1 MKKILT
7 LTAVTSLAVGLSVAD
22 GAQARLELP
31 ASTALH
37 DEIAPASTADL
48 APVEKLPSL
57 YIEETHQLGR
67 GETLAHLLS
76 RAGFSNN
83 DIHHASTQLR
93 RAFNLRSLRQGQ
105 PVNYSYALPQAGQ
118 NPDLLKLRLIDDS
131 QEVIVERNDDN
142 SFKAEVNARKLEPK
156 LYTAAG
162 TISDSLYMSAN
173 QAGVADSMIIP
184 FIELFAWDIDFTRD
198 IRKGDGFRIVYEALY
213 DQNGEFVRYG
223 DILAGE
229 LDLKSTTGL
238 LHAFRAD
245 NGEYYDAKGL
255 NKRRSLLRTP
265 LKFARISS
273 HFNPRRKHPIL
284 GYTRAH
290 RGTDFAAPTGT
301 PIKAAGNG
309 RIVELGW
316 KGGYGR
322 YIRIRHNGTYQTAY
336 AHMHRYGKG
345 LKNGSHVKQGQVI
358 GYVGTSGRSTGPHLH
373 FELFRHGKQVN
384 AMKEPLPAGEPLP
397 QTMQT
402 AFEHKKTQYM
412 AMWENIPQNTKVAV
426 ADIGK

>member
-7 LTAVTSLAVGLSVAD
+7 LTAVTSLAIGLSVAD

-31 ASTALH
+31 ASGAFS
-37 DEIAPASTADL
+37 DEIAPASL
-48 APVEKLPSL
+48 AGLPPLEKLPSL
-57 YIEETHQLGR
+57 YIEETHPLGR
-67 GETLAHLLS
+67 GQTLAHLLS

-83 DIHHASTQLR
+83 DIHLASRQLSS
-93 RAFNLRSLRQGQ
+93 AFNLRNLRQGQ
-105 PVNYSYALPQAGQ
+105 PIHYRYALPEAGQ
-118 NPDLLKLRLIDDS
+118 TPDLLELRLIDAVREVRVQRGEDS
-131 QEVIVERNDDN
+131 R
-142 SFKAEVNARKLEPK
+142 FKADVQERKLEPRT
-156 LYTAAG
+156 YSAVG

-173 QAGVADSMIIP
+173 QAGISDSMIIP

-198 IRKGDGFRIVYEALY
+198 IRKGDTFRIVYEAMY
-213 DQNGEFVRYG
+213 DQDGNFVRNG
-223 DILAGE
+223 NILAAE
-229 LDLKSTTGL
+229 LDLKTSAGL
-238 LHAFRAD
+238 LHAFRAE

-309 RIVELGW
+309 RIIELGW

-336 AHMHRYGKG
+336 AHMHRYGQG
-345 LKNGSHVKQGQVI
+345 LRVGSTVKQGQTI

-373 FELFRHGKQVN
+373 FELFRNGQQVN
-384 AMKEPLPAGEPLP
+384 AMREPLPAGEPLP
-397 QTMQT
+397 STMRASFDHT
-402 AFEHKKTQYM
+402 KTQYM
-412 AMWENIPQNTKVAV
+412 AMWENIPQNTKVA
-426 ADIGK
+426 INLK